1 MIKRI
6 RTKFMIAAMGAVALV
21 LALVLGLT
29 NFINFKHVMRDLDET
44 LDMLAYY
51 DGHFP
56 QDPNRQPDMTPETPY
71 VTRYFSVTMSD
82 DGKALDVDL
91 THIAAVDSAG
101 AVRMAKSCA
110 KNDSGFYLQYRYLAA
125 DVSEG
130 RRIIFLDA
138 QHQLAQCGAF
148 FGLSFSIAG
157 AGLIA
162 VFIITY
168 LLSNVVMR
176 PIIRTQNNQRRF
188 ITNAGHDLKTPITI
202 IDADAEL
209 LEMELGSNEWV
220 EDIKAQTKRLAS
232 LTEELIYLSRMEEE
246 EPIKMIDF
254 PLSDVVEESV
264 KSFSAPAK
272 TNGKT
277 IVAKITPG
285 ITLHGDNSAVQ
296 RLLSILLDNALK
308 YSPEGDEITV
318 NLRRRG
324 WQTILTVSNHAP
336 ELRRED
342 TERMFDR
349 FYRNDSSRGSSDGF
363 GIGLSVAEAIVTA
376 HKGRITAEL
385 EDGVLSII
393 TTV

>member
-1 MIKRI
+1 MIKRV
-6 RTKFMIAAMGAVALV
+6 RTKFMLAAMGAVALV

-29 NFINFKHVMRDLDET
+29 NFVNFKHVRRDLDAT
-44 LDMLAYY
+44 LDMLAYH

-56 QDPNRQPDMTPETPY
+56 QKPSGQPDMTPETPY
-71 VTRYFSVTMSD
+71 VTRYFSVTLAE

-91 THIAAVDSAG
+91 THIAAVDESSA
-101 AVRMAKSCA
+101 VKMAKSCV
-110 KNDSGFYLQYRYLAA
+110 KNDSGFYLQYRYLAD

-138 QHQLAQCGAF
+138 EHQLAQCGAF
-148 FGLSFSIAG
+148 LGVSLSMAG

-162 VFIITY
+162 VFVITY

-176 PIIRTQNNQRRF
+176 PIVKTQNNQRRF

-209 LEMELGSNEWV
+209 LKMELGDNEWV
-220 EDIKAQTKRLAS
+220 EDIKTQTKRLAS

-277 IVAKITPG
+277 IVANITPG
-285 ITLHGDNSAVQ
+285 ITLRGDNGAVQ

-308 YSPEGDEITV
+308 YSPEGDNITV

-324 WQTILTVSNHAP
+324 WQSILIVSNHAP
-336 ELRRED
+336 ELRQED

-363 GIGLSVAEAIVTA
+363 GIGLSVAEAIVAA
-376 HKGRITAEL
+376 HRGRITAEL